1 MSLFGL
7 VAVDN
12 LRIGLP
18 FVSRIRASVTSGRL
32 PERAFSTSSTKL
44 ASEEELSAARRWLQ
58 DFNDTTLPR
67 SIGDVSYS
75 RSSGPG
81 GQNVNKYLP
90 PQFCKPAQK
99 C

>member
-12 LRIGLP
+12 LRIVIP
-18 FVSRIRASVTSGRL
+18 RIRASVRL
-32 PERAFSTSSTKL
+32 TERAFSTSSTKL

-81 GQNVNKYLP
+81 GQNVNKYLL